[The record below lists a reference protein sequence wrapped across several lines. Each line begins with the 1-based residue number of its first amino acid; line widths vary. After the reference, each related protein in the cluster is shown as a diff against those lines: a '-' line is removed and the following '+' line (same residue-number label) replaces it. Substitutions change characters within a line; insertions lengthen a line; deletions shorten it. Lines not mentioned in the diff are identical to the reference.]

1 MATREQVVAAL
12 FTRLK
17 ALVPGINFYARAFKD
32 PNELQPEYQPALL
45 LVTDSYSSITERGRP
60 DVWKIDAAI
69 IIYARALELDQS
81 PETPLN
87 AIVDLVESAL
97 GRQPNEPITDMTNPT
112 DTNLGGLCSR
122 VSINSID
129 IISGELGG
137 QAAAMF
143 RVEILCLPQED

>member
-12 FTRLK
+12 FTRLTN
-17 ALVPGINFYARAFKD
+17 LVPGLKFTARAFKD
-32 PNELQPEYQPALL
+32 PNELQPEHQPALL
-45 LVTDSYSSITERGRP
+45 LVTDSYSTATERGRP
-60 DVWKIDAAI
+60 SIWKIDAAI
-69 IIYARALELDQS
+69 IVYARAAEMDQS

-87 AIVDLVESAL
+87 AIVDLVEAAVE
-97 GRQPNEPITDMTNPT
+97 RQPNEPITDMSNPT

-143 RVEILCLPQED
+143 RVEILCLP